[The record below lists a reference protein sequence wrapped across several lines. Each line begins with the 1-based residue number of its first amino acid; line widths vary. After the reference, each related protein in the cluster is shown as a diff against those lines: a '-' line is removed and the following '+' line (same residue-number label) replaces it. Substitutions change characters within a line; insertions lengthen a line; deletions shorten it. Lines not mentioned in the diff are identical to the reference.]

1 MPLAGHGLRPTPLRQ
16 RASRPQ
22 LKRDPLGSA
31 RRREQIM
38 LNSAAQYLLLGTALC
53 LAPLNALR
61 AQFCW
66 ECYQPRTLRQLV
78 DSAPEPPDS
87 GFVFRGNDHPS
98 RVLVTYTGKKRAVGA
113 WRSAFIRDYYEKA
126 LRQPLPTEFK
136 DELLFLEDSVE
147 YWLPVQSQ
155 VLPYFARKVTPGDRV
170 WLFIVWPGGTARSKR
185 PDWIFLVNEF
195 QKP

>member
-1 MPLAGHGLRPTPLRQ
+1 
-16 RASRPQ
+16 
-22 LKRDPLGSA
+22 
-31 RRREQIM
+31 
-38 LNSAAQYLLLGTALC
+38 
-53 LAPLNALR
+53 
-61 AQFCW
+61 
-66 ECYQPRTLRQLV
+66 V
-78 DSAPEPPDS
+78 DSAPEALDS

-113 WRSAFIRDYYEKA
+113 WRSAFIRDYYEKV

-136 DELLFLEDSVE
+136 DELLFREDSVE

-155 VLPYFARKVTPGDRV
+155 VLPYFANEMTPGDRV

-185 PDWIFLVNEF
+185 PDWVFLVNEF

>member
-1 MPLAGHGLRPTPLRQ
+1 
-16 RASRPQ
+16 
-22 LKRDPLGSA
+22 
-31 RRREQIM
+31 M
-38 LNSAAQYLLLGTALC
+38 LNSAAKYLLLGTALC

-87 GFVFRGNDHPS
+87 GFVFRGNDRPS

-155 VLPYFARKVTPGDRV
+155 VLPYFAREVTPGDRV